1 MANPKYALRNNLHW
15 PRALLN
21 NDWKKQIYK
30 KTKLARGKCR
40 IYMLANNFAV
50 ESEEESDLDKKRRAG
65 IDKA

>member
-1 MANPKYALRNNLHW
+1 MANSKYALRNNLHW
-15 PRALLN
+15 TRALLN

-30 KTKLARGKCR
+30 KTKLARGRYR

-50 ESEEESDLDKKRRAG
+50 ESEDEPDLDRKRRAG